1 MNDLQQMARV
11 MTNSTSNSLILIDE
25 FGKGT
30 NVLEGQAIL
39 SACIESLVNR
49 GAAVPITIVSTH
61 FQGIYE
67 QLGNNDIVLQQTFE
81 CVVAGGQMLPNDVNG
96 KRQLRSTY
104 RLVNGIGPAEYALGC
119 EEVGDELKRMCGGQ
133 QRSSDG

>member
-1 MNDLQQMARV
+1 

-39 SACIESLVNR
+39 SACIESLVKR
-49 GAAVPITIVSTH
+49 GAAAPITIVSTH
-61 FQGIYE
+61 FRGVYE
-67 QLGNNDIVLQQTFE
+67 QMDNGAIILQQTFA
-81 CVVAGGQMLPNDVNG
+81 CVANGGQG
-96 KRQLRSTY
+96 SLRSTY
-104 RLVNGIGPAEYALGC
+104 RLMDGVGPAEYAMEC
-119 EEVGDELKRMCGGQ
+119 DEVSGVLRRMCA